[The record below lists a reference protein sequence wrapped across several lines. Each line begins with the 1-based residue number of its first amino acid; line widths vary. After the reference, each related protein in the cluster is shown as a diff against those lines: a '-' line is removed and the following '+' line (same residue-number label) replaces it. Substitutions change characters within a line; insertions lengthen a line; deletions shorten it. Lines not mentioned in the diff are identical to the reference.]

1 MSDAAVRAAL
11 SPVVQAGF
19 DAGRVRTHAKYA
31 EKGLEIQAAQQRVDA
46 LRAAGAALPQA
57 SSGPPVVAY
66 VFLGITIV
74 IAIIV
79 GLVFLVNRTI

>member
-1 MSDAAVRAAL
+1 MSNAVVYNAL

-19 DAGRVRTHAKYA
+19 DASRVRTQAKYA
-31 EKGLEIQAAQQRVDA
+31 EKGLEIQAAQQRIDA

-57 SSGPPVVAY
+57 SRGPSVVAY
-66 VFLGITIV
+66 VFLGITVV